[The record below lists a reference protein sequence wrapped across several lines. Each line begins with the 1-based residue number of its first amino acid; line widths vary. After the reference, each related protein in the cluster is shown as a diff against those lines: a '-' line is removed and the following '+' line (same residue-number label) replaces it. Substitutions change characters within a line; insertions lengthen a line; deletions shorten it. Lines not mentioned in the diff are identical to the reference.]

1 MIAARYRLEK
11 APTADEGIQRVW
23 KAGLLLN
30 DEETSAVLVLVSPY
44 HRGEDQ
50 SVLDVW
56 LAQDTH
62 TGNDVGMA
70 MVSLPCKDSGNR
82 PVLNLYVNDDHQRQG
97 LGKALLTAAQT
108 HYGDQPLAGYY
119 TLDACRLYQQAGLF
133 PAEIYRSQT
142 TLSLLEQGNLQ
153 GAAAVHVDQV
163 LRERQAY
170 EEEMVRYQQRR
181 PRPF

>member
-1 MIAARYRLEK
+1 MIAACYRLEK
-11 APTADEGIQRVW
+11 ASNAEEGIRRVC
-23 KAGLLLN
+23 KAGLFLN
-30 DEETSAVLVLVSPY
+30 DEETSAVLVLVSPD
-44 HRGEDQ
+44 HRGEDK

-56 LAQDTH
+56 LVQEIH

-82 PVLNLYVNDDHQRQG
+82 PVINLYVSADHQRLG

-119 TLDACRLYQQAGLF
+119 TLDACRIYKHAGLF
-133 PAEIYRSQT
+133 PAEIHRSEIT
-142 TLSLLEQGNLQ
+142 IPFLDQGNLHD
-153 GAAAVHVDQV
+153 AAAVHVDQV
-163 LRERQAY
+163 IRERKAY
-170 EEEMVRYQQRR
+170 EEEMAEYRRRR